1 MKQENETKQG
11 VQAGVVSE
19 EIDYKDKYVRLLADM
34 DNLRKNSAKQISNAA
49 TLANEK
55 MVKEMLPC
63 LDAMD
68 IAVNNALDGDNGYE
82 MLRKQ
87 LLDTL
92 AKFGVQIIE
101 VKENDAFDDA
111 IMNAILAV
119 PSQSSE
125 QHHNTVSCVTKK
137 GYALNGNVIRYADVI
152 VYSAA

>member
-1 MKQENETKQG
+1 MKQENTQTT
-11 VQAGVVSE
+11 VVTE
-19 EIDYKDKYVRLLADM
+19 EVDYKDKYVRLLADM
-34 DNLRKNSAKQISNAA
+34 DNLRKNSAKQISSAA

-63 LDAMD
+63 IDAMD
-68 IAVNNALDGDNGYE
+68 IAVKNAVDGDNGYE

-87 LLDTL
+87 LLDIL

-137 GYALNGNVIRYADVI
+137 GYTLNGNVIRYADVI

>member
-1 MKQENETKQG
+1 MEQKSTQTT
-11 VQAGVVSE
+11 VVTE
-19 EIDYKDKYVRLLADM
+19 EVDYKDKYVRLLADM

-63 LDAMD
+63 IDAMD
-68 IAVNNALDGDNGYE
+68 IAVKNAVDGDNGYE

-87 LLDTL
+87 LLDIL
-92 AKFGVQIIE
+92 GKFGVQIIE

-111 IMNAILAV
+111 TMNAILAV
-119 PSQSSE
+119 PSQSEE
-125 QHHNTVSCVTKK
+125 QQHNTVSCVTKK
-137 GYALNGNVIRYADVI
+137 GYTLNGNVIRYADVI

>member
-1 MKQENETKQG
+1 MKQENTQTT
-11 VQAGVVSE
+11 VITE
-19 EIDYKDKYVRLLADM
+19 EVDYKDKYVRLLADM
-34 DNLRKNSAKQISNAA
+34 DNLRKNSAKQISSAA

-63 LDAMD
+63 IDAMD
-68 IAVNNALDGDNGYE
+68 IAVKNAVDGDNGYE

-87 LLDTL
+87 LLDIL

-101 VKENDAFDDA
+101 VKENDTFDDA

-137 GYALNGNVIRYADVI
+137 GYTLNGNVIRYADVI

>member
-1 MKQENETKQG
+1 MKQENTQTI
-11 VQAGVVSE
+11 VITE
-19 EIDYKDKYVRLLADM
+19 EVDYKDKYVRLLADM
-34 DNLRKNSAKQISNAA
+34 DNLRKNSAKQISSAA

-63 LDAMD
+63 IDAMD
-68 IAVNNALDGDNGYE
+68 IAVKNAVDGDNGYE
-82 MLRKQ
+82 ILRKQ
-87 LLDTL
+87 FLDIL

-125 QHHNTVSCVTKK
+125 QHHNTVSRVTKK
-137 GYALNGNVIRYADVI
+137 GYTLNGNVIRYADVI

>member
-1 MKQENETKQG
+1 MKQENTQTT
-11 VQAGVVSE
+11 VITE
-19 EIDYKDKYVRLLADM
+19 EVDYKDKYVRLLADM
-34 DNLRKNSAKQISNAA
+34 DNLRKNSAKQISSAA

-63 LDAMD
+63 IDAMD
-68 IAVNNALDGDNGYE
+68 IAVKNAVDGDNGYE

-87 LLDTL
+87 LLDIL

-137 GYALNGNVIRYADVI
+137 GYTLNGNVIRYADVI

>member
-1 MKQENETKQG
+1 MKQENTQTT
-11 VQAGVVSE
+11 VITE
-19 EIDYKDKYVRLLADM
+19 EVDYKDKYVRLLADM
-34 DNLRKNSAKQISNAA
+34 DNLRKNSAKQISSAA

-63 LDAMD
+63 IDAMD
-68 IAVNNALDGDNGYE
+68 IAVKNAVDGDNGYE

-87 LLDTL
+87 FLDIL

-137 GYALNGNVIRYADVI
+137 GYTLNGNVIRYADVI

>member
-1 MKQENETKQG
+1 MKQENTQTT
-11 VQAGVVSE
+11 VITE
-19 EIDYKDKYVRLLADM
+19 EVDYKDKYVRLLADM
-34 DNLRKNSAKQISNAA
+34 DNLRKNSAKQISSAA

-63 LDAMD
+63 IDAMD
-68 IAVNNALDGDNGYE
+68 IAVKNAVDGDNGYE
-82 MLRKQ
+82 MLLKQ
-87 LLDTL
+87 LLDIL

-137 GYALNGNVIRYADVI
+137 GYTLNGNVIRYADVI

>member
-1 MKQENETKQG
+1 MKQENTQTT
-11 VQAGVVSE
+11 VITE
-19 EIDYKDKYVRLLADM
+19 EVDYKDKYVRLLADM
-34 DNLRKNSAKQISNAA
+34 DNLRKNSAKQISSAA

-63 LDAMD
+63 IDAMD
-68 IAVNNALDGDNGYE
+68 IAVKNAVDGDNGYE

-87 LLDTL
+87 LLDIL
-92 AKFGVQIIE
+92 AKFGVRIIE

-137 GYALNGNVIRYADVI
+137 GYTLNGNVIRYADVI

>member
-1 MKQENETKQG
+1 MKQENTQTT
-11 VQAGVVSE
+11 VITE
-19 EIDYKDKYVRLLADM
+19 EVDYKDKYVRLLADM
-34 DNLRKNSAKQISNAA
+34 DNLRKNSAKQISSAA

-63 LDAMD
+63 IDAMD
-68 IAVNNALDGDNGYE
+68 IAVKNAVDGDNGYE

-87 LLDTL
+87 LLDIL

-101 VKENDAFDDA
+101 VKENDAFDDE

-137 GYALNGNVIRYADVI
+137 GYTLNGNVIRYADVI

>member
-1 MKQENETKQG
+1 MKQENTQTT
-11 VQAGVVSE
+11 VITE
-19 EIDYKDKYVRLLADM
+19 EVDYKDKYVRLLADM
-34 DNLRKNSAKQISNAA
+34 DNLRKNSAKQISSAA

-63 LDAMD
+63 IDAMD
-68 IAVNNALDGDNGYE
+68 IAVKNAVDGDNGYE

-87 LLDTL
+87 LLDIL

-119 PSQSSE
+119 PSQNSE
-125 QHHNTVSCVTKK
+125 QHHNTVSSVTKK
-137 GYALNGNVIRYADVI
+137 GYTLNGNVIRYADVI

>member
-1 MKQENETKQG
+1 MGQENTQTT
-11 VQAGVVSE
+11 VVTE
-19 EIDYKDKYVRLLADM
+19 EVDYKDKYVRLLADM
-34 DNLRKNSAKQISNAA
+34 DNLRKNSAKQISSAA

-63 LDAMD
+63 IDAMD
-68 IAVNNALDGDNGYE
+68 IAVKNAVDGDNGYE

-87 LLDTL
+87 LLDIL

-137 GYALNGNVIRYADVI
+137 GYTLNGNVIRYADVI

>member
-1 MKQENETKQG
+1 MKQENTQTT
-11 VQAGVVSE
+11 VITE
-19 EIDYKDKYVRLLADM
+19 EVDYKDKYVRLLADM
-34 DNLRKNSAKQISNAA
+34 DNLRKNSAKQISSAA

-63 LDAMD
+63 IDAMD
-68 IAVNNALDGDNGYE
+68 IAVKNAVDGDNGYE

-87 LLDTL
+87 LLDIL

-101 VKENDAFDDA
+101 VKENDAFDDEL
-111 IMNAILAV
+111 MNAILAV

-137 GYALNGNVIRYADVI
+137 GYTLNGNVIRYADVI

>member
-1 MKQENETKQG
+1 MEQENTQTT
-11 VQAGVVSE
+11 VVTE
-19 EIDYKDKYVRLLADM
+19 EVDYKDKYVRLLADM
-34 DNLRKNSAKQISNAA
+34 DNLRKNSDKQISSAA

-68 IAVNNALDGDNGYE
+68 IAVKNAVDGDNGYE

-87 LLDTL
+87 LLDIL
-92 AKFGVQIIE
+92 AKFGVQILE
-101 VKENDAFDDA
+101 VKENDTFDDA
-111 IMNAILAV
+111 TMNAILAV
-119 PSQSSE
+119 PSQSEE

>member
-1 MKQENETKQG
+1 MKQENTQTT
-11 VQAGVVSE
+11 VITE
-19 EIDYKDKYVRLLADM
+19 EVDYKDKYVRLLADM
-34 DNLRKNSAKQISNAA
+34 DNLRKNSAKQISSAA

-63 LDAMD
+63 IDAMD
-68 IAVNNALDGDNGYE
+68 IAVKNAVDGDNGYE

-87 LLDTL
+87 LLDIL

-125 QHHNTVSCVTKK
+125 QRHNTVSCVTKK
-137 GYALNGNVIRYADVI
+137 GYTLNGNVIRYADVI

>member
-1 MKQENETKQG
+1 MKQENTQTT
-11 VQAGVVSE
+11 VITE
-19 EIDYKDKYVRLLADM
+19 EVDYKDKYVRLLADM
-34 DNLRKNSAKQISNAA
+34 DNLRKNSAKQISSAA

-63 LDAMD
+63 IDAMD
-68 IAVNNALDGDNGYE
+68 IAVKNAVDGDNGYE

-87 LLDTL
+87 LLDIL

-101 VKENDAFDDA
+101 VKENDAFDDE

-119 PSQSSE
+119 PSQNSE

-137 GYALNGNVIRYADVI
+137 GYTLNGNVIRYADVI